1 MQTAA
6 PSSSPHSLV
15 AVNRVLGALSPPVF
29 EKLSAYIRP
38 VYLPA
43 NDTIY
48 NPGEA
53 ARSVFF
59 PLDCVICTLAIMED
73 VATVEVSMVGNEGV
87 VGISAI
93 IGGGAVPNWT
103 RVQIAGNAM
112 RMRAS
117 LLKEMSSQQTELQ
130 RVLLRCYRAQIAQIS
145 QRSVCNCRHT
155 LSQRLCCWLLMI
167 RDRLQS
173 DELPITQEVIAQRLG
188 TRRAG
193 ITTAA
198 CILQTEDI
206 ISYSRGLIHIRD
218 RARLESL
225 ACECYRIQRR
235 AFESVNT
242 DEL

>member
-1 MQTAA
+1 
-6 PSSSPHSLV
+6 
-15 AVNRVLGALSPPVF
+15 
-29 EKLSAYIRP
+29 
-38 VYLPA
+38 
-43 NDTIY
+43 
-48 NPGEA
+48 
-53 ARSVFF
+53 
-59 PLDCVICTLAIMED
+59 
-73 VATVEVSMVGNEGV
+73 
-87 VGISAI
+87 
-93 IGGGAVPNWT
+93 
-103 RVQIAGNAM
+103 
-112 RMRAS
+112 MRAS
-117 LLKEMSSQQTELQ
+117 LLKEMSSQQTELR

-218 RARLESL
+218 RERLEAL

-235 AFESVNT
+235 AFESVDT
-242 DEL
+242 DEI